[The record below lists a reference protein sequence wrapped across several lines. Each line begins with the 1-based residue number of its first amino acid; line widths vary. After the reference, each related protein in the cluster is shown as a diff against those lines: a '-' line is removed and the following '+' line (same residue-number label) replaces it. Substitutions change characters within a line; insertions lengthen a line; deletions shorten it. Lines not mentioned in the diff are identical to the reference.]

1 MQETVTIPK
10 KEYVRLKR
18 QVNIDME
25 FLRELVQSLFDIKS
39 GKVKKVR

>member
-10 KEYVRLKR
+10 KEYFRLKR
-18 QVNIDME
+18 QVNIDIE

-39 GKVKKVR
+39 GRVKQVR